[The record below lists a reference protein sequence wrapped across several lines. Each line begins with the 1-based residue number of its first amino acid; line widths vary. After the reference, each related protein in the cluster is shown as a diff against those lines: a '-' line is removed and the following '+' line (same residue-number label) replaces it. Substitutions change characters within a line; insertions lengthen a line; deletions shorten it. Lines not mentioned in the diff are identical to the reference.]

1 MDLKKYRE
9 ALNQLPE
16 GVRAAEV
23 YAAEGE
29 SFSVRI
35 REGEIETYSVAN
47 AFGLSLRADC
57 GKMGY
62 AYTETE
68 DDPDRLMK
76 LAMENAA
83 CVESKD
89 DQELYPG
96 ADQYPDAPRLTN
108 D

>member
-1 MDLKKYRE
+1 MDLKKYQGGPQSTARGGQGGRSICGGGGE
-9 ALNQLPE
+9 FLRAL
-16 GVRAAEV
+16 
-23 YAAEGE
+23 
-29 SFSVRI
+29 